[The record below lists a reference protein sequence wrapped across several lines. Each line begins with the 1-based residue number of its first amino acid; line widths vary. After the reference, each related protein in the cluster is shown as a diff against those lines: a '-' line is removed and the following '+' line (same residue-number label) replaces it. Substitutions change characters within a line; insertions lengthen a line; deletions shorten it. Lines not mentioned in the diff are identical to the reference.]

1 MNMLNTI
8 TTVLVGLLGVHALA
22 KFVFFALPYRTRRA
36 ARDKSYGDKPSAT
49 TTSDTVMVSPQSG
62 RCPHFTIALT
72 GLLLW
77 RGVEAVSFLGG
88 VWIGATLIQL
98 YFHEFHAPVAQ
109 DRAAPP
115 VVSPIKSMSYAIQDS
130 PWRPWRELLTLTVVS
145 CWSLALLV

>member
-1 MNMLNTI
+1 MLNTI

-22 KFVFFALPYRTRRA
+22 KFVFFALPYRRRRA
-36 ARDKSYGDKPSAT
+36 ALDKSYGDKPSAT
-49 TTSDTVMVSPQSG
+49 TTSDTVMLL
-62 RCPHFTIALT
+62 FTVELT

-98 YFHEFHAPVAQ
+98 YFHEFHTPVAQ

-130 PWRPWRELLTLTVVS
+130 PWRPWRELLTLTVVI
-145 CWSLALLV
+145 CWSLALLA

>member
-1 MNMLNTI
+1 MLNVI

-22 KFVFFALPYRTRRA
+22 KFVFFALPYRRRRA
-36 ARDKSYGDKPSAT
+36 ALDKSYGDKPSAT
-49 TTSDTVMVSPQSG
+49 TTSDTVMVL
-62 RCPHFTIALT
+62 FTIALT

-98 YFHEFHAPVAQ
+98 YFHEFHAPVTQ

-130 PWRPWRELLTLTVVS
+130 PWRPWRELLTLTVVI
-145 CWSLALLV
+145 CWSLALLA

>member
-1 MNMLNTI
+1 MLNTI
-8 TTVLVGLLGVHALA
+8 TTVLVGLLGVHALV
-22 KFVFFALPYRTRRA
+22 KFAFFALPYRRRRA
-36 ARDKSYGDKPSAT
+36 ALDKSYGDKPSAT
-49 TTSDTVMVSPQSG
+49 KTSDTVMLL
-62 RCPHFTIALT
+62 FTIALT
-72 GLLLW
+72 GLLWW

-115 VVSPIKSMSYAIQDS
+115 IVSPIKSMSYAIQDS
-130 PWRPWRELLTLTVVS
+130 PWRPWRELLTLTVVI

>member
-1 MNMLNTI
+1 MLNTI
-8 TTVLVGLLGVHALA
+8 TTVLVGLLAVQALA
-22 KFVFFALPYRTRRA
+22 KFVFFTLPYRRRRA
-36 ARDKSYGDKPSAT
+36 ALDKSYGDKPSAT
-49 TTSDTVMVSPQSG
+49 ITSDTVMLL
-62 RCPHFTIALT
+62 FTIALT

-77 RGVEAVSFLGG
+77 RGIEAVSFLGG

-130 PWRPWRELLTLTVVS
+130 PWRPWRELLTLTVVI